1 MSYGVWNKRGK
12 GWSSIEIDGAGSTE
26 YQWETLGEE
35 KAKKLRSDARKLGI
49 NTHSSYEAGDY
60 NFVRW
65 AINQRKKGWKVYSVN
80 TQSDHSLW
88 VAIED
93 YKFLDSAKGVLG
105 HKLDGKEKVFVAPLF
120 LFWGE

>member
-26 YQWETLGEE
+26 YFWEIGEE
-35 KAKKLRSDARKLGI
+35 KAKKVRSDARKLGI
-49 NTHSSYEAGDY
+49 NIHASYEAGDF

-65 AINQRKKGWKVYSVN
+65 AINQRKKGWKIYSVN

-88 VAIED
+88 IAVED
-93 YKFLDSAKGVLG
+93 DKFLESAKGVLG
-105 HKLDGKEKVFVAPLF
+105 QKLDGKEKVLAAPVFVS
-120 LFWGE
+120 WGE